1 MVWSAE
7 GLIVTA
13 HHAVEQHDALH
24 VGLPQGQ
31 QVKGTLVGRDPTTD
45 LALLRVQA
53 TGLTPPRWAEPE
65 GQGGHVGHLVLALG
79 RPGPTVQATLGIV
92 SALGGR
98 WRTPAGGQIDQY
110 VQTDVVMYPGFSGG
124 PLVNVSGEV
133 MGMNTSALLRH
144 ISLTVPATTLHRV
157 VALLLAHG
165 RVRRGVLGLS
175 TQPVRLPEALVQ
187 QLGQETGLLL
197 TAVEASSPA
206 DQAGLLLGDTL
217 VTFDGVAIR
226 QPDDLLAQLTPERIG
241 QSVSIRIIRSGQVQD
256 LPVVVGE
263 GP

>member
-1 MVWSAE
+1 
-7 GLIVTA
+7 
-13 HHAVEQHDALH
+13 
-24 VGLPQGQ
+24 
-31 QVKGTLVGRDPTTD
+31 
-45 LALLRVQA
+45 
-53 TGLTPPRWAEPE
+53 
-65 GQGGHVGHLVLALG
+65 
-79 RPGPTVQATLGIV
+79 
-92 SALGGR
+92 
-98 WRTPAGGQIDQY
+98 
-110 VQTDVVMYPGFSGG
+110 
-124 PLVNVSGEV
+124 

-157 VALLLAHG
+157 VSLLLAHG
-165 RVRRGVLGLS
+165 RVRRGVLGLR
-175 TQPVRLPEALVQ
+175 TQPVRLPDALAQ

-197 TAVEASSPA
+197 TAVEALSPA

-256 LPVVVGE
+256 LQVVVGE